1 MIKVLIVDDSS
12 IMRRTIERNLG
23 HYNME
28 IVGTA
33 ATGIE
38 ALKIVKE
45 KMPDIVTLDI
55 TMPEMDGI
63 TCLEEIMKIH
73 PEAKVMIITALSDK
87 LTGLQALDKGAR
99 GFLYKPVNAISLSKA
114 FDKLLK
120 HKASPDG
127 TEKRGI

>member
-1 MIKVLIVDDSS
+1 MIKLLIVDDSS

-23 HYNME
+23 HYNLE

-33 ATGIE
+33 ATGVE
-38 ALKIVKE
+38 ALELVKE
-45 KMPDIVTLDI
+45 KKPDIITLDI

-63 TCLEEIMKIH
+63 TCLVEIMKIH
-73 PEAKVMIITALSDK
+73 PQAKVMIITALSDK

-99 GFLYKPVNAISLSKA
+99 GFLYKPVNSMALSKA

-120 HKASPDG
+120 HKSSDG
-127 TEKRGI
+127 TEKRGV